1 MKKSILLSILM
12 FAATVLLPAQTVAV
26 FDFDCDD
33 ETYYD
38 KVSTM
43 TDLLVHELV
52 KGGDVTVVER
62 KKIDKVMAE
71 YRFQA
76 NPYIDITTA
85 KQMGKG
91 IGADCIIVGS
101 VAALGCP
108 LYITARMIDVEKG
121 TVLHSAKMSL
131 NFWNEYESQLPKFA
145 SECVKKMPQPNI
157 FTGVWTGTLSTD
169 EFDDSYEITFGEKSK
184 CGVKVVS
191 VDSDGNENVLEG
203 SGTYSYTSDSFSG
216 GKIFK
221 LNATFRNAKTKRLR
235 KIEWAYPVSMN
246 RTHTEF
252 SINVYPDSTKKEL
265 ARLTLSKVE

>member
-1 MKKSILLSILM
+1 MKKSVLLSILM
-12 FAATVLLPAQTVAV
+12 FAVAVVLPAQTVAV

-33 ETYYD
+33 EAYYD

-43 TDLLVHELV
+43 TDLLVHEFV

-62 KKIDKVMAE
+62 KKIDRVMAE
-71 YRFQA
+71 YSFQA
-76 NPYIDITTA
+76 NPYIDIMTA

-145 SECVKKMPQPNI
+145 SECVKKIPQPNI

-191 VDSDGNENVLEG
+191 VDSDGNETVLEG

-235 KIEWAYPVSMN
+235 KIEWAYPASMN
-246 RTHTEF
+246 CTHTEF
-252 SINVYPDSTKKEL
+252 SINVYPDNTKKEL

>member
-1 MKKSILLSILM
+1 MKKSIFLSILM
-12 FAATVLLPAQTVAV
+12 FAAAVVLPAQSVAV

-33 ETYYD
+33 EAYYD

-43 TDLLVHELV
+43 TDMLVHELV
-52 KGGDVTVVER
+52 KSGDVTVVER
-62 KKIDKVMAE
+62 KKIDRVMAE

-169 EFDDSYEITFGEKSK
+169 EFDD
-184 CGVKVVS
+184 C
-191 VDSDGNENVLEG
+191 
-203 SGTYSYTSDSFSG
+203 
-216 GKIFK
+216 
-221 LNATFRNAKTKRLR
+221 RL
-235 KIEWAYPVSMN
+235 
-246 RTHTEF
+246 H
-252 SINVYPDSTKKEL
+252 
-265 ARLTLSKVE
+265 